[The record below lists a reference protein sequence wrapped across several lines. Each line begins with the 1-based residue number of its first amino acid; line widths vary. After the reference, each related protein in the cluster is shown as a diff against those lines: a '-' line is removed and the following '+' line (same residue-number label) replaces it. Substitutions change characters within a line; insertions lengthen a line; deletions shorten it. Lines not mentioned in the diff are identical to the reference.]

1 MGITQFSRNRGEAR
15 SANSRQGA
23 EAGAGAI
30 GLTTF
35 IGEDVEF
42 EGTLRAKDTLRIE
55 GRIRGQIKSDNTVI
69 IGQNADVEADIQS
82 KNVII
87 IGALSGN
94 VDASRQLVVNKS
106 GRLKGNVST
115 PSLVIEPGALF
126 NGRTKMVRP
135 EVAAQAKTAEAES
148 KPLMASGKPVPTAAK
163 ASGNGTA
170 NRKAEGSAK
179 TWRPS
184 AGSPPPTS

>member
-1 MGITQFSRNRGEAR
+1 M
-15 SANSRQGA
+15 
-23 EAGAGAI
+23 

-69 IGQNADVEADIQS
+69 IGQNADVEADVQS

-106 GRLKGNVST
+106 GRLRGNVAT

-148 KPLMASGKPVPTAAK
+148 KPLMASGKAVPTAAK
-163 ASGNGTA
+163 ASGNGAA
-170 NRKAEGSAK
+170 NRKTEGSAK

>member
-1 MGITQFSRNRGEAR
+1 MGITQFGRNRGEAR

-163 ASGNGTA
+163 ASGNGAA